1 MSKNEFMNEL
11 MEQLKEL
18 PKQDREQVREYY
30 DEMICDGIEQ
40 GRAEEDTVNSFGP
53 VDKISQ
59 RIKEEYGQLV
69 RVEGRDRQQQE
80 ENRSDE
86 YESKVAVHT
95 IRVKSANTSIQIRP
109 SQSGQAR
116 ILFEPREGVDHVT
129 CTEENGV
136 FSFEHYMTPFFSWGF
151 RSISRGPIVVEVPVN
166 FDGMLWVKTSNSS
179 IRAEGL
185 AHLNVTEFY
194 TNNGRIETGMLS
206 SDSMTVK
213 SSNGKVILTSI
224 EGRNLTAE
232 TSNGKIIADGVIM
245 TEQMKLGTTNGGIE
259 VRDITAAHLDF
270 RTSNGAIKGMLL
282 GAMSDY
288 NITSSTSNGSNN
300 LPRSANTDRTKTLNV
315 KTSNAKINLM
325 FER

>member
-1 MSKNEFMNEL
+1 MSRNEFMNEL

-30 DEMICDGIEQ
+30 DEMIYDGVEQ
-40 GRAEEDTVNSFGP
+40 GRPEEDTVNSFGP
-53 VDKISQ
+53 VDKIAQ

-69 RVEGRDRQQQE
+69 RVEGRYRDHE
-80 ENRSDE
+80 ESRSDE

-116 ILFEPREGVDHVT
+116 ILFEPREGIDHVT

-166 FDGMLWVKTSNSS
+166 FDGMLWVKTTNSS
-179 IRAEGL
+179 IKAEGL
-185 AHLNVTEFY
+185 AHLNVTEFL
-194 TNNGRIETGMLS
+194 TNNGKIEAEMLNS
-206 SDSMTVK
+206 RSMTVK
-213 SSNGKVILTSI
+213 SSNGKIVLRSL
-224 EGRNLTAE
+224 EGCSMTAE

-245 TEQMKLGTTNGGIE
+245 EDQMKLGTTNGGIE
-259 VRDITAAHLDF
+259 VRDITADHLDL
-270 RTSNGAIKGMLL
+270 RTSNGAIKGVLL

-300 LPRSANTDRTKTLNV
+300 LPRSANPDKEKTLHV

-325 FER
+325 FDK

>member
-18 PKQDREQVREYY
+18 PKQDREQVQEYY
-30 DEMICDGIEQ
+30 DEMICDGVEQ
-40 GRAEEDTVNSFGP
+40 GRAEEDTVRSFGA
-53 VDKISQ
+53 VDVIAQ

-69 RVEGRDRQQQE
+69 RVEGRDRGQNGE
-80 ENRSDE
+80 SRSDE

-116 ILFEPREGVDHVT
+116 ILFEPREGIDHVT

-151 RSISRGPIVVEVPVN
+151 RSITRGPIVVEVPVN

-179 IRAEGL
+179 IKAEGL
-185 AHLNVTEFY
+185 AHLNAAELITSNGRVTAEKMNCESMTIKSSNSKLVLTGLEGRTLSAE
-194 TNNGRIETGMLS
+194 TNNG
-206 SDSMTVK
+206 K
-213 SSNGKVILTSI
+213 IL
-224 EGRNLTAE
+224 
-232 TSNGKIIADGVIM
+232 ADRLVF
-245 TEQMKLGTTNGGIE
+245 TDQLKLGTTNGGIE
-259 VRDITAAHLDF
+259 VEDITAAHMEL
-270 RTSNGAIKGMLL
+270 RTSNGAIKGMLP

-288 NITSSTSNGSNN
+288 NVTSHTSNGSNS
-300 LPRSANTDRTKTLNV
+300 LPRSANPDRARTLNV
-315 KTSNAKINLM
+315 RTSNAKINLM